1 MRTLLEQR
9 LFSTAQAQ
17 LIGLDISMRGGDILM
32 SSFRDWVGDQR
43 NLEDG
48 DDAHDKMPPGSP
60 KKILQGCN
68 QL

>member
-32 SSFRDWVGDQR
+32 SSFRDG
-43 NLEDG
+43 
-48 DDAHDKMPPGSP
+48 
-60 KKILQGCN
+60 
-68 QL
+68 